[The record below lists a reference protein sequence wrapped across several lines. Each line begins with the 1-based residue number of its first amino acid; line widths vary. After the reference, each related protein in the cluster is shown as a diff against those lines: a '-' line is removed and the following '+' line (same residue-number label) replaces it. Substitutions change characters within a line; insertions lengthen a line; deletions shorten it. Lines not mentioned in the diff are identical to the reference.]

1 MRLQRKIPIPG
12 AAAARTLRASL
23 LLALVVVIAACG
35 RAGVPAGEADQDW
48 PVYGGH
54 ATGDR
59 YSSLGQISPA
69 NVGNLQVAWRVDHE
83 EPGESQTHPLIVGR
97 SLFTY
102 TPDHKVLAL
111 DAATGERLWQFDSGL
126 RGTGPARGLTWWTDG
141 KASRL
146 FAGVMNYLFAL
157 DPATGKPLPGFGV
170 EGAVDLRQGLRG
182 DGRDHFVALTSPGVV
197 YNDLLIVGFRTN
209 ETLPAAPGDIRA
221 YDVRTGELRW
231 TFHTLPAPNEPGAET
246 WPGDAR
252 AISGAA
258 NNWAG
263 MAVDARRG
271 IVYVPTGSAVPD
283 FIGIDRKGDNLYS
296 NSLLALDAAT
306 GKRLW
311 HFQLVH
317 HDIWDRDP
325 PSPPVLLTVTREGRR
340 IDAVAQTTKQGF
352 VFVFDRVSGK
362 PLFPIEET
370 AYPASTLPGE
380 SASAT
385 QPRPLLPE
393 PIARQ
398 RLTED
403 MLTTRTP
410 AAHADAVERFRTLR
424 SEGQF
429 VPLSLG
435 RATVVFPGFDGG
447 AEWGGSA
454 VDPKAGVLYVNANDV
469 AWTGE
474 LAPNVPVTGIAAALY
489 QAQCAACHGVERK
502 GSPPAFP
509 SLEDLGK
516 RLGATEAATVIRE
529 GRGRMPPFG
538 SLGADSIDR
547 LQAYLRTG
555 KDSPLAAPAPAV
567 PASRAPPPP
576 REPMTATLRN
586 ANPPGKYRF
595 TGYQKFL
602 DAEGY
607 PAVQP
612 PWGTLNAIDLNTGR
626 YLWKV
631 PLGEYPELVAQ
642 GMKETG
648 SENYGGPVVT
658 ASGLVFIGATVYDR
672 KLRAFDAKTGDLLWQ
687 YELPYAGTA
696 TPATY
701 SVAGTQYLVI
711 STSNARNRNARQG
724 SALIAF
730 SLP

>member
-1 MRLQRKIPIPG
+1 MSLAML
-12 AAAARTLRASL
+12 AA
-23 LLALVVVIAACG
+23 VACLDITG
-35 RAGVPAGEADQDW
+35 CGGTAVPAGQPDQDW

-59 YSSLGQISPA
+59 YSNLRQISAA
-69 NVGNLQVAWRVDHE
+69 NVGSLEVAWRMDHE
-83 EPGESQTHPLIVGR
+83 APGESQTHPLIVGR
-97 SLFTY
+97 SLYTY
-102 TPDHKVLAL
+102 TPEHKVLAL
-111 DAATGERLWQFDSGL
+111 DAATGQRLWQFDSGI

-141 KASRL
+141 RTSLL

-157 DPATGKPLPGFGV
+157 DPATGKPVSGFGV
-170 EGAVDLRQGLRG
+170 DGAIDLREGLRG
-182 DGRDHFVALTSPGVV
+182 DARDHFVALTSPAVV
-197 YNDLLIVGFRTN
+197 YKDLLIVGFRTN
-209 ETLPAAPGDIRA
+209 ETLPAPPGDIRA
-221 YDVRTGELRW
+221 YDVHTGELRW
-231 TFHTLPAPNEPGAET
+231 TFHTLPASNEPGAET
-246 WPGDAR
+246 WPADAR
-252 AISGAA
+252 ALSGAA

-263 MAVDARRG
+263 MVVDDARG

-283 FIGIDRKGDNLYS
+283 FVGIDRKGDNLYA

-325 PSPPVLLTVTREGRR
+325 PSPPVLLTVTRDGTR

-352 VFVFDRVSGK
+352 VFVFDRVTGK

-380 SASAT
+380 VASPT

-398 RLTED
+398 RLTDD

-410 AAHADAVERFRTLR
+410 AAHADAVERFRSWR

-435 RATVVFPGFDGG
+435 KATVVFPGFDGG
-447 AEWGGSA
+447 AEWGGAA
-454 VDPKAGVLYVNANDV
+454 VDPEAGVLYVNVNDV

-474 LAPNVPVTGIAAALY
+474 LALNVPATGVAAALY
-489 QAQCAACHGVERK
+489 QAQCASCHGVERK

-509 SLEDLGK
+509 SLEGLGN
-516 RLGATEAATVIRE
+516 RLGATEVATVIRE
-529 GRGRMPPFG
+529 GRGRMPPFA
-538 SLGADSIDR
+538 SLGADSIGR
-547 LQAYLRTG
+547 LEAYLRTG
-555 KDSPLAAPAPAV
+555 KDSPLSAPAPVA
-567 PASRAPPPP
+567 PARGAQPPL
-576 REPMTATLRN
+576 REPMAATLRN
-586 ANPPGKYRF
+586 PNPPGKYRF

-602 DAEGY
+602 DPDGY
-607 PAVQP
+607 PAIAP

-626 YLWKV
+626 YRWKV

-642 GMKETG
+642 GMKDTG

-658 ASGLVFIGATVYDR
+658 ASGLVFIGATVYDH
-672 KLRAFDAKTGDLLWQ
+672 KLRAFDASNGRLLWQ

-696 TPATY
+696 TPAIY
-701 SVAGTQYLVI
+701 SVAGKQYVVI
-711 STSNARNRNARQG
+711 STSNARNRSAPQG